1 MLLIEASTFSAVAV
15 VNLLHVMYLSFFG
28 SKRLSYKF
36 YLRCCYLSTSCVFY
50 RIYGNLTLNVAD
62 PAKTYP
68 TQDSVWQKFYSCF
81 QTADGLIFY
90 EEIFKAYFMEAISEF
105 YVDNVQYIEFRALLN
120 SVRKI
125 SSVSMEFV
133 LLAHAS
139 YNILNSC

>member
-1 MLLIEASTFSAVAV
+1 M
-15 VNLLHVMYLSFFG
+15 
-28 SKRLSYKF
+28 
-36 YLRCCYLSTSCVFY
+36 
-50 RIYGNLTLNVAD
+50 TLNVAD